1 MTDRTAD
8 HDGVVDILVY
18 SDNRDTRGDVMR
30 AVGRRVG
37 KGMSEIRWTES
48 ATYEGAYM
56 KIQENKYDLLILDGE
71 AAKLGGIGLGK
82 MVRDEID
89 PNMPFIILIARP
101 QDEWLARV
109 SKPNG
114 ILPFPVDAKALSQEV
129 ARVLSA
135 KVVA

>member
-37 KGMSEIRWTES
+37 KGMTEIRWTES

-82 MVRDEID
+82 MVRDEIY

>member
-37 KGMSEIRWTES
+37 KGMTEIRWTES

>member
-37 KGMSEIRWTES
+37 KGMPEIRWTES